1 MNEPVPALDHRGPEG
16 HPYRPMGSDVL
27 DRPVFSVFAEVAA
40 GHAGKTAVRDA
51 AGVVSYGELLE
62 RVTSLAAHLAQH
74 GDRGE
79 PVGIALPM
87 GAEIPAAMLACLAV
101 GRPYVPLDLRHPPG
115 RKHAILRHAGC
126 RTILVSGAASGEA
139 EPVGVG
145 GEMLIDVRSV
155 PAVPTSW
162 KPAAVPE
169 DLAYVLYTSGST
181 GQPKGVCQDQRG
193 LLHDVRQYTDSV
205 HLSGSDV
212 CSLFYSPSVNGAIR
226 DIYGALL
233 NGAELCMT
241 DLLGE
246 GFTAALGRTGAAGM
260 TVFHAMP
267 PVLRS
272 LLHGGGVTAAMSRV
286 RLAYVAGDRFFGSD
300 LKLLR
305 RVMPAGAFLY
315 TGIGST
321 ECATLY
327 RQWFVPGDW
336 EVGDGDVLPVG
347 YAVPDRTV
355 ELRDEAGGLAESGA
369 RGEIHVR
376 SRHVARGYWRE
387 PELTSSVFRDLGDGI
402 REFRTGDCGVLRS
415 DGLLAFG
422 GRVDRQVKVRG
433 YRVEP
438 GEVEAQLRAMA
449 GVREAAVAVNQA
461 GRTVAFVELAG
472 DGAADAS
479 GAALREQLLGR
490 LPGHLVPWEV
500 SVLASLPRLA
510 NLKIDHAALQ
520 RVADAESPGAHAES
534 TVAAAAT
541 VSRQSPQAAA
551 DWLSVVMEAWTRSCG
566 RRPQSEMDE
575 WQHAGGDSLQ
585 ALELLVALERAA
597 GRKLPASTVGPAST
611 PESMAREMAQGDGGS
626 GRSSGRLPGT
636 FWLVTWAPGASLH
649 DRAMVDALS
658 ELVHGEVLALT
669 TLEEELERVRT
680 IPELAEECA
689 ERIARS
695 ALPGSDVYLMGISF
709 GSRVTMEL
717 GSVLLRRGYA
727 VRYVAVCDIAP
738 MSGFDLL
745 ARQAEELKMRRIG
758 DASYL
763 CRLRL
768 RLLAEARWWMARRVQ
783 WMARRRWQRSLR
795 WVARMGDR
803 LLGRKFTEGV
813 RPAIRRAQ
821 ASLWQPAWYPQE
833 LTLLLTAETA
843 SLFPGAS
850 PTLGWELHAARV
862 KLVTI
867 PGDHFTYSTGEFA
880 EVLTQLLKTHIS
892 EAAGQGRQVLPTIP
906 GDP

>member
-1 MNEPVPALDHRGPEG
+1 
-16 HPYRPMGSDVL
+16 MGSNVL
-27 DRPVFSVFAEVAA
+27 DRPVFSAFAEVAA

-51 AGVVSYGELLE
+51 AGAVSYGELLE
-62 RVTSLAAHLAQH
+62 RVTSLAAHLAQR
-74 GDRGE
+74 GDRGD

-87 GAEIPAAMLACLAV
+87 GADIPAAMLACLAV
-101 GRPYVPLDLRHPPG
+101 GRPYVPLDLRHPAE
-115 RKHAILRHAGC
+115 RKNAILRHAGC
-126 RTILVSGAASGEA
+126 RTILVSGAAPGEA
-139 EPVGVG
+139 GPIGAG
-145 GEMLIDVRSV
+145 GAELIDVRRA
-155 PAVPTSW
+155 PAVPTGW

-181 GQPKGVCQDQRG
+181 GTPKGVCQDQRG

-205 HLSGSDV
+205 HLSATDV

-241 DLLGE
+241 DLLAE
-246 GFTAALGRTGAAGM
+246 GYAEALGRTGAAGM

-272 LLHGGGVTAAMSRV
+272 LLRGGGVAGAMSRV

-336 EVGDGDVLPVG
+336 EVGDGEVLPVG

-355 ELRDEAGGLAESGA
+355 ELRDEAGGVVGPGE

-387 PELTSSVFRDLGDGI
+387 PELTASVFQDLGDGI

-422 GRVDRQVKVRG
+422 GRGDRQVKVRG
-433 YRVEP
+433 FRVEP
-438 GEVEAQLRAMA
+438 GEVEAQLRAME
-449 GVREAAVAVNQA
+449 GVREAGVAVNQA
-461 GRTVAFVELAG
+461 GRLIAFVELEA

-520 RVADAESPGAHAES
+520 RMADAESPGARDES
-534 TVAAAAT
+534 TVAAAAQ
-541 VSRQSPQAAA
+541 VSRTSPQAAA

-566 RRPQSEMDE
+566 RRPQSAVDE

-585 ALELLVALERAA
+585 ALELLVALERKA
-597 GRKLPASTVGPAST
+597 GRKLPASTVGPGAT
-611 PESMAREMAQGDGGS
+611 PESMARQIAHGDGGS
-626 GRSSGRLPGT
+626 ERPSGRLPGT

-649 DRAMVDALS
+649 DRALVDAVS
-658 ELVHGEVLALT
+658 DLVSGEVLELT
-669 TLEEELERVRT
+669 TLEEELERIRT
-680 IPELAEECA
+680 IPGLAEECA

-709 GSRVTMEL
+709 GSRVAMEL

-738 MSGFDLL
+738 VSGFDVL

-758 DASYL
+758 DAPYL

-768 RLLAEARWWMARRVQ
+768 RLLAEARWWLARRVQ
-783 WMARRRWQRSLR
+783 GMARRGWKRGLR
-795 WVARMGDR
+795 WTARVGGW

-813 RPAIRRAQ
+813 KAAIRRAQ
-821 ASLWQPAWYPQE
+821 ASRWQPAWYPQE
-833 LTLLLTAETA
+833 LTLLLTAGTG

-850 PTLGWELHAARV
+850 PTLGWERHAASV

-867 PGDHFTYSTGEFA
+867 PGDHFTCSTDEFA
-880 EVLTQLLKTHIS
+880 DGFAQLLRTHIR
-892 EAAGQGRQVLPTIP
+892 EAAGQERQEFPSAAA
-906 GDP
+906 DS

>member
-1 MNEPVPALDHRGPEG
+1 MHEPVPALDHGGPEG
-16 HPYRPMGSDVL
+16 HPYRPMGSNVL
-27 DRPVFSVFAEVAA
+27 DRPVFSAFAEVAA

-51 AGVVSYGELLE
+51 AGAVSYGELLE
-62 RVTSLAAHLAQH
+62 RVTSLAAHLAQR
-74 GDRGE
+74 GDRGD

-87 GAEIPAAMLACLAV
+87 GADIPAAMLACLAV
-101 GRPYVPLDLRHPPG
+101 GRPYVPLDLRHPAE
-115 RKHAILRHAGC
+115 RKNAILRHAGC
-126 RTILVSGAASGEA
+126 RTILVSGAAPGEA
-139 EPVGVG
+139 GPIGAG
-145 GEMLIDVRSV
+145 GAELIDVRRAPSV
-155 PAVPTSW
+155 PTGW

-181 GQPKGVCQDQRG
+181 GTPKGVCQDQRG
-193 LLHDVRQYTDSV
+193 LLHDVMQYTDSV
-205 HLSGSDV
+205 HLSATDV

-246 GFTAALGRTGAAGM
+246 GYAEALGRTGAAGM

-272 LLHGGGVTAAMSRV
+272 LLRGGGVAGAMSRV

-336 EVGDGDVLPVG
+336 EVGDGEVLPVG

-355 ELRDEAGGLAESGA
+355 ELRDEAGGVVGPGE

-376 SRHVARGYWRE
+376 SRHVAHGYWRE
-387 PELTSSVFRDLGDGI
+387 TELTASVFQDLGDGI

-422 GRVDRQVKVRG
+422 GRGDRQVKVRG
-433 YRVEP
+433 FRVEP
-438 GEVEAQLRAMA
+438 GEVEAQLRAME

-461 GRTVAFVELAG
+461 GRIIAFVELAG
-472 DGAADAS
+472 DGAADAN

-500 SVLASLPRLA
+500 RVLASLPRLA

-520 RVADAESPGAHAES
+520 RMADAESPGAHDES
-534 TVAAAAT
+534 AVAAAAQ
-541 VSRQSPQAAA
+541 VSRPSPQADE

-566 RRPQSEMDE
+566 RTPPRATAP
-575 WQHAGGDSLQ
+575 WQEAGGDSIQ
-585 ALELLVALERAA
+585 ALELLVTLERRA
-597 GRKLPASTVGPAST
+597 GRKLPTSTVGPAAT
-611 PESMAREMAQGDGGS
+611 PESMARQLAGTAEEAS
-626 GRSSGRLPGT
+626 ERPARRLPGT
-636 FWLVTWAPGASLH
+636 FWLVTWAPVATLQ
-649 DRAMVDALS
+649 DRWLVDQLS
-658 ELVHGEVLALT
+658 DLVSAAVLELT
-669 TLEEELERVRT
+669 TVDEELERMRT
-680 IPELAEECA
+680 IPQLAEECA
-689 ERIARS
+689 HRIARG

-709 GSRVTMEL
+709 GSRVAMEL

-738 MSGFDLL
+738 VSGFDVL

-758 DASYL
+758 DAPYL

-768 RLLAEARWWMARRVQ
+768 RLLAEARWWLARRVQ
-783 WMARRRWQRSLR
+783 GMARRGWKRGLR
-795 WVARMGDR
+795 WTARVGGW

-813 RPAIRRAQ
+813 KAAIRRAQ
-821 ASLWQPAWYPQE
+821 ASRWQPSWYHGE
-833 LTLLLTAETA
+833 LTLLLTGKTVA
-843 SLFPGAS
+843 LFPGAS
-850 PTLGWELHAARV
+850 ATLGWEHHAASLRCV
-862 KLVTI
+862 I
-867 PGDHFTYSTGEFA
+867 MPGDHYTYNCGAFA
-880 EVLTQLLKTHIS
+880 DGFAQLVRSQVT
-892 EAAGQGRQVLPTIP
+892 AAAAPRNPEDSL
-906 GDP
+906 